1 MTVTRRGFLSGMGAT
16 LGSLAVPGAWAQ
28 DIADPQASQFG
39 FGWEPDGLIEEERLD
54 LPFRANLPSKLLL
67 KNLPDVYNQGKL
79 NSCVANAVG
88 AGVQVA
94 RLVNKHTPDFV
105 PSRHFVY
112 YYARKATG
120 TEAFDRGS
128 RISNA
133 IKVVRTLGVCPET
146 VWPYDNIPGSGPDRR
161 FPPGARGGIEPDA
174 AARQAASPHVVIEWA
189 PITVSA
195 KNVRSAL
202 AFGFPVIFGFQ
213 VYTNMFGKSGPV
225 DTLRLPT
232 SGDQKISGHAVA
244 IVGYDDD
251 TRMFRIRNSWGDT
264 VHQRGYYDMAYDYVL
279 NTDYSF
285 DFWTITDTAGMTDA
299 N

>member
-1 MTVTRRGFLSGMGAT
+1 MTFTRRGFLAGMGAT
-16 LGSLAVPGAWAQ
+16 LGSLALPGAHAQ
-28 DIADPQASQFG
+28 DLASAYG
-39 FGWEPDGLIEEERLD
+39 LGWEPDGILEEERLE
-54 LPFRANLPSKLLL
+54 LPFRADLPRKLLL
-67 KNLPDVYNQGKL
+67 KNLPDVYNQGPL

-94 RLVNKHTPDFV
+94 RRVNGHTPDFV
-105 PSRHFVY
+105 PSRHFIY

-133 IKVVRTLGVCPET
+133 IKVVRTRGVCPEAK
-146 VWPYDNIPGSGPDRR
+146 WAYDNIPGGPPPDRK
-161 FPPGARGGIEPDA
+161 FPAGARGGIEPDA
-174 AARQAASPHVVIEWA
+174 TAQAEAKPHAVVEWA

-213 VYTNMFGKSGPV
+213 VYRNMFGPSGPV
-225 DTLRLPT
+225 DLLHLPAA
-232 SGDQKISGHAVA
+232 GDDKVGGHAVT

-251 TRMFRIRNSWGDT
+251 TKRFRIRNSWGT
-264 VHQRGYYDMAYDYVL
+264 AAHQGGYYDMDYDYVL

-285 DFWTITDTAGMTDA
+285 DFWTITDTAGMTGP